1 MNCRLNICKEK
12 ARNIRNL
19 KSKMKMENR
28 TEISSLGEFGLIDH
42 LTQNIELQ
50 NASSIVGVGDDAA
63 VIDHFGKQTVV
74 TTDLLIEGVHFDLM
88 YTPLKHLGYKSVIVN
103 LSDVYAMNATP
114 TQITMSIGI
123 SNRFG
128 VEALDEFYE
137 GVYAA
142 CEKYGVD
149 LVGGDTAS
157 SQKGFIISVT
167 AIGEVTP
174 DKFVKRSTAQKG
186 DLLCVSGDLGAAY
199 LGLLFLEREK
209 KIFLESPSVQPDLEG
224 ESYVVGR
231 LLKPEARKNIIDF
244 LAEHSIIP
252 TSMMDISDGLSS
264 EIIHIC
270 KQSNLGCVLYE
281 EKIPVAE
288 ATKNA
293 AFKFEIDP
301 TACALSGGEDY
312 ELLFTIHQSDYEK
325 IVLSEEISVI
335 GHMTDAAEGAKII
348 TKGNNEFPIT
358 AQGWD
363 AIEEKLN
370 SSMKILFNMQCVR
383 EDWQLAPD
391 SHRDGNWQT
400 ANSYSFGKGFFFL
413 PIVYC
418 LLSIAYL
425 QFLFRI

>member
-1 MNCRLNICKEK
+1 
-12 ARNIRNL
+12 
-19 KSKMKMENR
+19 
-28 TEISSLGEFGLIDH
+28 
-42 LTQNIELQ
+42 
-50 NASSIVGVGDDAA
+50 VGDDAA
-63 VIDHFGKQTVV
+63 VIDHFGKQTVI
-74 TTDLLIEGVHFDLM
+74 TTDLLIEGVHFDLI

-114 TQITMSIGI
+114 TQITMSVGI
-123 SNRFG
+123 SNRFS

-174 DKFVKRSTAQKG
+174 DKYVKRSGAQKG

-209 KIFLESPSVQPDLEG
+209 KIFLENPAIQPDLEG

-231 LLKPEARKNIIDF
+231 LLKPEAGKNTIGF
-244 LAEHSIIP
+244 FEKQSIIP

-264 EIIHIC
+264 EILHIC
-270 KQSNLGCVLYE
+270 RESQVGCVLYE

-288 ATKNA
+288 ETRKA

-312 ELLFTIHQSDYEK
+312 ELLFTIHQSDYDK
-325 IVLSEEISVI
+325 LLLNEEISVVGYI
-335 GHMTDAAEGAKII
+335 TDAAEEARII
-348 TKGNNEFPIT
+348 TKGNNTFPIT

-363 AIEEKLN
+363 ALK
-370 SSMKILFNMQCVR
+370 K
-383 EDWQLAPD
+383 
-391 SHRDGNWQT
+391 
-400 ANSYSFGKGFFFL
+400 K
-413 PIVYC
+413 
-418 LLSIAYL
+418 
-425 QFLFRI
+425 